1 MQSKE
6 DMLTITYQTF
16 YEPSREY
23 IIILTN
29 ENYPNQHRKARL
41 MCPGAQYLHAIK
53 SLFHSRGFNV
63 SIIEEK

>member
-1 MQSKE
+1 
-6 DMLTITYQTF
+6 MLTITYQTF
-16 YEPSREY
+16 YESSKEY

-29 ENYPNQHRKARL
+29 ENYPNQRRKVRL
-41 MCPGAQYLHAIK
+41 MCPGTQYLPAIK